1 MLSVVDNRNFRRL
14 MYEVLDHDPRV
25 EDIEQFLLR
34 LKSALESRGLQVRG
48 ATTDGSPLYPGPLAR
63 VFGSARHQVCRFHV
77 IADLTKAVLRAV
89 AKVRKALA
97 AKMPKLPVGRP
108 AAGVAR
114 RVAARKKR
122 LKEKIGDLFEHRHLF
137 VRREVTKAQRRTL
150 MRITRGM
157 PGLRSLRQ
165 VMEEVYRLF
174 DRRCRAQTALAK
186 LRRLRGRVRRFRK
199 VGKTLQTLF
208 HRNMEKA
215 LVFLDDSLLPGTS
228 NAVERGNRRHRK
240 MQKTVYSVRTRK
252 NLVRRIALD
261 MQRDEHRDNR
271 GATLRTMH
279 KVRTPRPPKR
289 RHRLKKVVRLSDTHR
304 RRWLPEARAG

>member
-14 MYEVLDHDPRV
+14 MYEVLDHDPRE

-34 LKSALESRGLQVRG
+34 LKTALACRGLRVRG

-63 VFGSARHQVCRFHV
+63 VFGTVPHQVCRFHV
-77 IADLTKAVLRAV
+77 IADLTRAVLRAV

-97 AKMPKLPVGRP
+97 ARMPRLPVGRP
-108 AAGVAR
+108 AAGEAR
-114 RVAARKKR
+114 RVAARKRR
-122 LKEKIGDLFEHRHLF
+122 LREKVQNLFEHRHLF
-137 VRREVTKAQRRTL
+137 VRRELTQARRRTL

-157 PGLRSLRQ
+157 PELRTLRQ

-186 LRRLRGRVRRFRK
+186 LRKLRGRVRRFRK

-240 MQKTVYSVRTRK
+240 MQKTVYSVRTRR
-252 NLVRRIALD
+252 NLVGRLALD
-261 MQRDEHRDNR
+261 MQRDQHRDGR
-271 GATLRTMH
+271 DQALDTLH
-279 KVRTPRPPKR
+279 EVRTPRRAWRGPNLR
-289 RHRLKKVVRLSDTHR
+289 RVVRLHHHHR
-304 RRWLPEARAG
+304 RLPEARAG

>member
-14 MYEVLDHDPRV
+14 MYEVLDHDPRE

-34 LKSALESRGLQVRG
+34 LKTALACRGLRVRG

-63 VFGSARHQVCRFHV
+63 VFGTVPHQVCRFHV
-77 IADLTKAVLRAV
+77 IADLTRAVLRAV

-97 AKMPKLPVGRP
+97 ARMPRLPVGRP
-108 AAGVAR
+108 AAGEAR
-114 RVAARKKR
+114 RVAARKRR
-122 LKEKIGDLFEHRHLF
+122 LREKVQNLFEHRHLF
-137 VRREVTKAQRRTL
+137 VRRELTQARRRTL

-157 PGLRSLRQ
+157 PELRTLRQ

-186 LRRLRGRVRRFRK
+186 LRKLRGRVRRFRK

-240 MQKTVYSVRTRK
+240 MQKTVYSVRTRR
-252 NLVRRIALD
+252 NLVGRLALD
-261 MQRDEHRDNR
+261 LQRDQHREGR
-271 GATLRTMH
+271 AETLQTMH
-279 KVRTPRPPKR
+279 ETRTPRPPR
-289 RHRLKKVVRLSDTHR
+289 RRRRLQNVMRLPHARR